1 MKSLSYL
8 TKNSSTNCADEFSYY
23 LKLLSF
29 CENEKIYIMNYALNE
44 CILPDSLP
52 NVELIFRK

>member
-1 MKSLSYL
+1 MRMKCLSYL

-29 CENEKIYIMNYALNE
+29 CENEKICIMNYAL
-44 CILPDSLP
+44 
-52 NVELIFRK
+52 